1 MEKYEDLKQR
11 MTNKVK
17 QKFVEAG
24 IPDI

>member
-1 MEKYEDLKQR
+1 MEKYEDLKER

-17 QKFVEAG
+17 EKFVEAG